1 MRVSRTSGV
10 RFAERDDGEPAVIGV
25 KTPNSAH
32 PMKTLRI
39 TLLALA
45 AAAATSAALAGPGIE
60 YWNAR
65 RADRDAAKSESAA
78 KPEAAKCDR
87 MVVKHGKRTT
97 TVECTG
103 ATAETAQCKAA
114 CGM

>member
-1 MRVSRTSGV
+1 
-10 RFAERDDGEPAVIGV
+10 
-25 KTPNSAH
+25 
-32 PMKTLRI
+32 MKTLRV
-39 TLLALA
+39 TLLTLA
-45 AAAATSAALAGPGIE
+45 VAAATSAALAGPGIG

-65 RADRDAAKSESAA
+65 RADREAAKSAPAPKVETD
-78 KPEAAKCDR
+78 KCER
-87 MVVKHGKRTT
+87 MVVKQGKRTT

>member
-1 MRVSRTSGV
+1 
-10 RFAERDDGEPAVIGV
+10 
-25 KTPNSAH
+25 
-32 PMKTLRI
+32 MKTLRL
-39 TLLALA
+39 TLLSLA
-45 AAAATSAALAGPGIE
+45 AAAAASAALAGPGIE

-65 RADRDAAKSESAA
+65 RSDRDAAKSETAA
-78 KPEAAKCDR
+78 KVDSTKCDR
-87 MVVKHGKRTT
+87 MIVKQGKRTT

>member
-1 MRVSRTSGV
+1 
-10 RFAERDDGEPAVIGV
+10 
-25 KTPNSAH
+25 
-32 PMKTLRI
+32 MKTLRL
-39 TLLALA
+39 TLVSLVV
-45 AAAATSAALAGPGIE
+45 AAATSAAFAGPGLQ

-65 RADRDAAKSESAA
+65 RAEREAAKSAPAA
-78 KPEAAKCDR
+78 KAETPKCDR
-87 MVVKHGKRTT
+87 MVVKDGKRTK